1 MLKKTVSPIVVVQK
15 SVPNSLRNAL
25 SSFRLRKTVSPTG
38 PRLGGSLHGTAKQ
51 CPQLPARRCRT
62 VSPTPFR
69 SILRIAFVWV
79 LFSIGPLQAQM
90 VVDVDQHSSP
100 RRELLDLSHYGEG
113 TDIGSVLSVWGIR
126 VTGPGSRTVHRILHE
141 HLSPPLNVLPAPA
154 YADVFSNEPADESED
169 SSHRPLV
176 FHSGQGSSTS
186 STRTENPSPSTS

>member
-1 MLKKTVSPIVVVQK
+1 M
-15 SVPNSLRNAL
+15 
-25 SSFRLRKTVSPTG
+25 
-38 PRLGGSLHGTAKQ
+38 
-51 CPQLPARRCRT
+51 
-62 VSPTPFR
+62 SPTPFR